1 MTRDQSTTVNGEKLM
16 ARTTIPA
23 DVIDL
28 SARRRCALERA
39 GHDPVS
45 VAVGMLA
52 DTGQLPGWDFTTYH
66 DDDGSGWAA

>member
-1 MTRDQSTTVNGEKLM
+1 M
-16 ARTTIPA
+16 ARNTIPA

>member
-1 MTRDQSTTVNGEKLM
+1 MTRKP
-16 ARTTIPA
+16 IPAPATA

-28 SARRRCALERA
+28 AARRRCALERA

-52 DTGQLPGWDFTTYH
+52 DTGQVPGWDFTT
-66 DDDGSGWAA
+66 DPDDGSGWAA

>member
-1 MTRDQSTTVNGEKLM
+1 MSRNLITT
-16 ARTTIPA
+16 APA

-28 SARRRCALERA
+28 ASRRRCALERA

-45 VAVGMLA
+45 VAMGMFA

-66 DDDGSGWAA
+66 DDGSGWAA